1 MLSEANVYTPAARTQ
16 IFRGQRRVVEFE
28 PRLRLEVTAA
38 ESDVPHMVQAIQG
51 IPGVG
56 TYLHVVDTRL
66 PEAVGGS
73 QTPRT

>member
-1 MLSEANVYTPAARTQ
+1 M
-16 IFRGQRRVVEFE
+16 FRGQRRVVEFE
-28 PRLRLEVTAA
+28 PRLRLEVAAA
-38 ESDVPHMVQAIQG
+38 ESDVPRVVQAIQR

-56 TYLHVVDTRL
+56 AYLQVIDAHL